1 MTERAEPSRTEREAL
16 ELLPWY
22 VNGTLADRE
31 REQVRRALRSSLTC
45 RLEFERLCRM
55 RELMLEDDAEHAAT
69 DRGFER
75 LMARIEASG
84 GAPRA
89 AARPPAGTPAASARW
104 LPFAQAAALVALV
117 GAAAWWWSQGPAAE
131 RQAYETL
138 TVDEPAASQGPRLRL
153 VFASGVSEEARRKIL
168 ADLGLR
174 LAAPPT
180 AGGIYTIALPENVD
194 PRPIAEKLRAD
205 PRIILVTT
213 PPAGGHP

>member
-1 MTERAEPSRTEREAL
+1 
-16 ELLPWY
+16 
-22 VNGTLADRE
+22 
-31 REQVRRALRSSLTC
+31 
-45 RLEFERLCRM
+45 M

-69 DRGFER
+69 DRAFER

-84 GAPRA
+84 GSPRA
-89 AARPPAGTPAASARW
+89 AAGLSAGAPAVSARW
-104 LPFAQAAALVALV
+104 LPVAQAAALLALV
-117 GAAAWWWSQGPAAE
+117 GGAAWWWSQGPAAE

-138 TVDEPAASQGPRLRL
+138 TADETAALRAPSLRL
-153 VFASGVSEEARRKIL
+153 VFANGVPEDARREIL
-168 ADLGLR
+168 EDLGLT

-213 PPAGGHP
+213 PPAGEAP